1 MSNDN
6 IKGVSIILLTILGY
20 IYYIYPIMHNIFD
33 PITFW
38 QKLAML
44 FTLDILSFVFTMV
57 IASLIVGVIN
67 MIWET
72 FTV

>member
-72 FTV
+72 FTG